1 MPASILNKHTW
12 EHRRRWVLSTIAPS
26 RAFQTDFW
34 SRYSF
39 ATSKSL
45 TIPALLVVYVISRA
59 LLLDLEFTFEEPVW
73 IKPGVNLLNG
83 DGFVLYAGELDPEM
97 SPFHKPPLLS
107 VLLGL
112 AHKLF
117 GDSNASYR
125 IVPFAL
131 GLFSFLIALASVR
144 ELRGPVVAFA
154 LLYIFTPFLLV
165 GANQIQIDGSV
176 GLFGYSLL
184 LYACLRGLR
193 DRPDA
198 DALIFA
204 AGLWLT
210 LAKTEIFVFGA
221 AGVAAAAYLG
231 SGWRRLW
238 RHALVYG
245 SSFVLGSL
253 LIIGLSL
260 YSRGDIGG
268 LLEIHQVMIRIIKW
282 WMSQKIEGEL
292 FRHAILPTLD
302 LGRMVHG
309 WGGSYLILAAFV
321 AIAWA
326 LYTGR
331 RAGTPPA
338 LALTLGTF
346 ALVPS
351 VTYLAFGY
359 PGDGFPRFFLIV
371 VPACLSV
378 VTSLIEGQLWRRI
391 VPVLVVVY
399 ALAYAPQ
406 MREIYRSDASWTGYR
421 GQAGFEATGHFL
433 RLTLP
438 EGARILGPDSVGF
451 YYGGPYYDT
460 DLVRPYP
467 ERWRRMVEGD
477 LNKDLAAWVY
487 FAPAT
492 GIPGDSELRRLYDV
506 LKEGCRVDR
515 SIVIGTL
522 HVALLTPPRC

>member
-1 MPASILNKHTW
+1 MTSLPQDRFAAAEPVK
-12 EHRRRWVLSTIAPS
+12 VL
-26 RAFQTDFW
+26 
-34 SRYSF
+34 
-39 ATSKSL
+39 L
-45 TIPALLVVYVISRA
+45 LLVVYVISRA
-59 LLLDLEFTFEEPVW
+59 LLLDLEFTFEEPLW

-97 SPFHKPPLLS
+97 SPFHKPPLLA

-117 GDSNASYR
+117 GDSNASFR

-165 GANQIQIDGSV
+165 GANQVQIDGSV

-193 DRPDA
+193 DRPGA

-221 AGVAAAAYLG
+221 PGVAAAAYLG
-231 SGWRRLW
+231 GGWRRLW

-245 SSFVLGSL
+245 GSFVLGSL

-268 LLEIHQVMIRIIKW
+268 LLEIHTVIV
-282 WMSQKIEGEL
+282 SVLGGLAAQKVEGEL
-292 FRHAILPTLD
+292 YAHTILPFLYV
-302 LGRMVHG
+302 GK
-309 WGGSYLILAAFV
+309 LITSWHVSFLLLAAFV
-321 AIAWA
+321 AMGWA
-326 LYTGR
+326 LYAGR
-331 RAGTPPA
+331 RTGTPPA
-338 LALTLGTF
+338 PALTLGTF
-346 ALVPS
+346 ALVPAAI
-351 VTYLAFGY
+351 YLAVGFG
-359 PGDGFPRFFLIV
+359 GDGFPRYFLIV
-371 VPACLSV
+371 VPACLIA
-378 VTSLIEGQLWRRI
+378 VTSLIEGQRWRRI
-391 VPVLVVVY
+391 VPVMVVIY

-406 MREIYRSDASWTGYR
+406 MREIYRSDTSWTGYR
-421 GQAGFEATGHFL
+421 GQGGFEAAGRFL

-438 EGARILGPDSVGF
+438 EGAKILAPDPVGF
-451 YYGGPYYDT
+451 YYGGPYYDPALIEAYPDRFT
-460 DLVRPYP
+460 RLVD
-467 ERWRRMVEGD
+467 GD
-477 LNKDLAAWVY
+477 IRDALETWVY
-487 FAPAT
+487 F
-492 GIPGDSELRRLYDV
+492 GDGRYPEYGRLSP
-506 LKEGCRVDR
+506 LWKKLEAECRIDR
-515 SIVIGTL
+515 LVKIGTL
-522 HVALLTPPRC
+522 QVARLTPPRC